1 MIIGGNILWKL
12 HISSSNHLGMAVF
25 QRFSIEIIIK
35 LLTKLYKE
43 KLCLHCI
50 GLLMAWQIDWVALLI
65 RKYLSSLYLKVDLWE
80 SKEFQFFYG
89 LKKMVFEENQKS
101 FFFLT
106 ELSYANK
113 QNIDGS
119 LGWLNLLICSK
130 TQFLVHF
137 FKLFYMAVFRKHYS
151 PAKALIQFQHCYL
164 DILSSC
170 FTPNLFC
177 KDSVRIWTN
186 WPLFNHQL
194 LLPNSCPRPQKIDPD
209 NCDYWQGIDRV
220 ILKSNDQSVPWHAT
234 YCTLDRELGKKCLGR
249 ILLESKTLRRP
260 NLLRQG
266 FRTTQS
272 VVKKNY
278 VSFFQFKAQGPS

>member
-1 MIIGGNILWKL
+1 
-12 HISSSNHLGMAVF
+12 
-25 QRFSIEIIIK
+25 
-35 LLTKLYKE
+35 
-43 KLCLHCI
+43 
-50 GLLMAWQIDWVALLI
+50 
-65 RKYLSSLYLKVDLWE
+65 
-80 SKEFQFFYG
+80 
-89 LKKMVFEENQKS
+89 
-101 FFFLT
+101 
-106 ELSYANK
+106 
-113 QNIDGS
+113 
-119 LGWLNLLICSK
+119 
-130 TQFLVHF
+130 
-137 FKLFYMAVFRKHYS
+137 MAVFRKHYS

-177 KDSVRIWTN
+177 KDSVRKWTN

-220 ILKSNDQSVPWHAT
+220 ILESNDQSVPWHAT

-266 FRTTQS
+266 FRTMQS
-272 VVKKNY
+272 VVKKIMLPSFNLRPKVPPNGTWKVQLCQRKYASSLNIMAGSCAKDSASANTSDNASLSTFAPSIARTEASTKTY
-278 VSFFQFKAQGPS
+278 VKYGVGREESMAVTCASIHCLGFDLRKPKPTKKYTQ

>member
-1 MIIGGNILWKL
+1 MRIQRISIFLRFFLNGIWRKSKKFFFSHRTFLCKQTKHWWEFRMTKL
-12 HISSSNHLGMAVF
+12 TNMLKNKISSA
-25 QRFSIEIIIK
+25 
-35 LLTKLYKE
+35 
-43 KLCLHCI
+43 
-50 GLLMAWQIDWVALLI
+50 
-65 RKYLSSLYLKVDLWE
+65 
-80 SKEFQFFYG
+80 
-89 LKKMVFEENQKS
+89 
-101 FFFLT
+101 FFL
-106 ELSYANK
+106 
-113 QNIDGS
+113 
-119 LGWLNLLICSK
+119 
-130 TQFLVHF
+130 
-137 FKLFYMAVFRKHYS
+137 KLFYMAVFRKHYS

-177 KDSVRIWTN
+177 KDSVRKWTN

-220 ILKSNDQSVPWHAT
+220 ILESNDQSVPWHAT

-266 FRTTQS
+266 FRTMQS
-272 VVKKNY
+272 VVKKLCFLL
-278 VSFFQFKAQGPS
+278 SI